1 MLDTYL
7 GFIGGGNMTTA
18 IVRGLIDNGTDPETI
33 LIGEPGTEQQDRLR
47 AQFPGCHVTESNA
60 LVASRSDTL
69 VLATKPQVL
78 PAVCREI
85 ATEVSAKKP
94 LVVSIAAGVRTV
106 DIDGWLGGQHAVI
119 RVMPNQPALLGQGV
133 SGLYANACTT
143 DANKAFATDILSAV
157 GDVVEVERE
166 ADIDAV
172 TAVSGSGPAYF
183 YLLIKMLTDGGV
195 ALGLKPDTAAQ
206 LALKTAIGSALLA
219 NASSEDMDE
228 LIARVRSPGGTTAAA
243 LDSLDNDDVHAMFRR
258 ALRAARDRAVELA
271 DDAQDKREE
280 P

>member
-1 MLDTYL
+1 MPDTYL

-18 IVRGLIDNGTDPETI
+18 IVRGLIDNGNDPQAI
-33 LIGEPGTEQQDRLR
+33 LIGEPGDEQQAKLR
-47 AQFPGCHVTESNA
+47 EAFPGCHVTESNA

-94 LVVSIAAGVRTV
+94 LVVSIAAGVRTT
-106 DIDGWLGGQHAVI
+106 DIDGWLGGGHAII
-119 RVMPNQPALLGQGV
+119 RVMPNQPALLRQGI
-133 SGLYANACTT
+133 SGLYANERTT
-143 DANKAFATDILSAV
+143 ASNKAMAIDILSAV
-157 GDVVEVERE
+157 GDVVEVGRE

-183 YLLIKMLTDGGV
+183 YLLIKMLTDGGT
-195 ALGLKPDTAAQ
+195 ALGLDPATAST
-206 LALKTAIGSALLA
+206 LALKTATGSTSLA
-219 NASSEDMDE
+219 DASAENMDE

-271 DDAQDKREE
+271 DDAEDKRDE